1 MTPAVLVLLLCLGA
15 SVLAA
20 IHQMVCAQD
29 VTKTSKC
36 DVSFGIPIVFLL
48 AVGCGVSGL
57 AVLATSHGAGNST
70 A

>member
-1 MTPAVLVLLLCLGA
+1 MTPAVLVLLMCLGA

-36 DVSFGIPIVFLL
+36 DVAFGVPIVFLL
-48 AVGCGVSGL
+48 AVACGISGL
-57 AVLATSHGAGNST
+57 AVLATSHTAGKSN
-70 A
+70 